1 MNVNLRKMHGPWNDG
16 FSIDKHTLSSVY
28 TGDNEY
34 GHPTFDTTRTEI
46 GECLYQLKYRHDY
59 NKIPVIAHEL
69 STVALSSFVFVSFVL
84 PIPPSQ
90 HRTRQPVVEVS
101 RQVAAN
107 MGIPCIENILLK
119 NAQTEPMK
127 DIGSKDEKVEALCNR
142 LYFQDVLADGQY
154 DALIID
160 DLYDTGATL
169 EAATI
174 VLRNYAKIR
183 NIYIATITRK
193 H

>member
-1 MNVNLRKMHGPWNDG
+1 MNVNPRKIHGPWNDG
-16 FSIDKHTLSSVY
+16 FSLDEHTLSSVY

-46 GECLYQLKYRHDY
+46 GECLYQLKYKHDY
-59 NKIPVIAHEL
+59 SKISIIGHEL
-69 STVALSSFVFVSFVL
+69 STAASSAFEFISFVL

-90 HRTRQPVVEVS
+90 HRERQPVVEIS

-107 MGIPCIENILLK
+107 LGIPCIENMLLK
-119 NAQTEPMK
+119 NADTDQMK
-127 DIGSKDEKVEALCNR
+127 NIGNRDDKVKALCDK
-142 LYFQDVLADGQY
+142 LYYEDVLFDGQY
-154 DALIID
+154 DVLIVD

-174 VLRNYAKIR
+174 VLRRYPKIR
-183 NIYIATITRK
+183 NIYVATITRK

>member
-1 MNVNLRKMHGPWNDG
+1 MKVNIRKINGPWEDG
-16 FSIDKHTLSSVY
+16 LSLDKHTLSSVY

-59 NKIPVIAHEL
+59 NQVPIIAHEI
-69 STVALSSFVFVSFVL
+69 SRAASSAFKFISFVL
-84 PIPPSQ
+84 PIPPSR
-90 HRTRQPVVEVS
+90 HRNRQPVIEVS
-101 RQVAAN
+101 RQVAADL
-107 MGIPCIENILLK
+107 GVRCIENMLLK
-119 NAQTEPMK
+119 NAHTEQMK
-127 DIGSKDEKVEALCNR
+127 NISTRDEKVEALCDK
-142 LYFQDVLADGQY
+142 LYFQDVIADGQY
-154 DALIID
+154 DVLIID

-174 VLRNYAKIR
+174 VLRSYPKIR
-183 NIYIATITRK
+183 NIYVATITRK

>member
-1 MNVNLRKMHGPWNDG
+1 MKVNIRKIHGLWEDG
-16 FSIDKHTLSSVY
+16 LSLDKHTLSSVY

-59 NKIPVIAHEL
+59 NQVPIIAHEI
-69 STVALSSFVFVSFVL
+69 STAASSAFEFISFVL
-84 PIPPSQ
+84 PVPPSQ
-90 HRTRQPVVEVS
+90 HRNRQPVVEVS

-107 MGIPCIENILLK
+107 LGVPCIENMLLK
-119 NAQTEPMK
+119 NAHTEQMK
-127 DIGSKDEKVEALCNR
+127 NISTRDEKIKALCDK
-142 LYFQDVLADGQY
+142 LYFQDIVADGQY
-154 DALIID
+154 DVLIID

-169 EAATI
+169 EAATV
-174 VLRNYAKIR
+174 VLRSYLKIR
-183 NIYIATITRK
+183 NIYVATITRK

>member
-1 MNVNLRKMHGPWNDG
+1 MNVNVRKIDGPWNNG
-16 FSIDKHTLSSVY
+16 LSLDKHTLSSVY
-28 TGDNEY
+28 TGDNAH
-34 GHPTFDTTRTEI
+34 GHSIFDTTRTEI

-59 NKIPVIAHEL
+59 NQIPVIANEL
-69 STVALSSFVFVSFVL
+69 STYATSTFGFISFVL
-84 PIPPSQ
+84 PVPPSQ
-90 HRTRQPVVEVS
+90 YRARQPVVEIS

-107 MGIPCIENILLK
+107 MGVPCIENMLLK
-119 NAQTEPMK
+119 NAQTEQMK
-127 DIGSKDEKVEALCNR
+127 NIGSRDEKVEALCNK

-154 DALIID
+154 DVLIID

-174 VLRNYAKIR
+174 VLRRYPKVR
-183 NIYIATITRK
+183 NVYVATITRK

>member
-1 MNVNLRKMHGPWNDG
+1 MKVNVREIHGPWRNG
-16 FSIDKHTLSSVY
+16 LSLDKHTLSSVY

-46 GECLYQLKYRHDY
+46 GECLYQLKYKHDY
-59 NKIPVIAHEL
+59 SQVPIIAYEL
-69 STVALSSFVFVSFVL
+69 SEAASSAFGFISFVL
-84 PIPPSQ
+84 PIPPS
-90 HRTRQPVVEVS
+90 RPRGRQPVVEVS

-107 MGIPCIENILLK
+107 LGVPCIENMLLK
-119 NAQTEPMK
+119 KERTEQMK
-127 DIGSKDEKVEALCNR
+127 NISSRDEKVEALCDK
-142 LYFQDVLADGQY
+142 LYYKDVVADGQY
-154 DALIID
+154 DVLIID

-174 VLRNYAKIR
+174 VLRSYPKIR
-183 NIYIATITRK
+183 NIYVATITRK

>member
-1 MNVNLRKMHGPWNDG
+1 MNVNIRKTNGPWDSG
-16 FSIDKHTLSSVY
+16 FSLDKHTLSSVY

-46 GECLYQLKYRHDY
+46 GESLYQLKYRHDY
-59 NKIPVIAHEL
+59 NQVPVIANEL
-69 STVALSSFVFVSFVL
+69 SLVASAEFSFVSFVL
-84 PIPPSQ
+84 PMPSSQ
-90 HRTRQPVVEVS
+90 QRARQPVVEIS
-101 RQVAAN
+101 RQVAIN
-107 MGIPCIENILLK
+107 MGIPCIENMLLK
-119 NAQTEPMK
+119 NAQTEQMK
-127 DIGSKDEKVEALCNR
+127 NISNKEDKIEALCNK
-142 LYFQDVLADGQY
+142 LYLNDVLNDGVY
-154 DALIID
+154 DALIVD

-174 VLRNYAKIR
+174 VLRDYSKIR